1 MAVKIKLKR
10 LGKSHEPHYRIIV
23 ADAHTKRDGRPIEE
37 LGKYSPKSE
46 PSFIQV
52 NSERVQHW
60 LLIGAQPTEPVQALL
75 RKTGDWQRFKGQSL
89 PEPLQVPEAK
99 PDKKAVFEEA
109 AKEAQAESEQGT
121 QPAKGKKSEGKR
133 SARSGSAEA
142 DAKKDAEAEGAPS
155 AEVQPESAQTDSA
168 QPESSQSEG

>member
-10 LGKSHEPHYRIIV
+10 LGKIREPHYRIIV

-37 LGKYSPKSE
+37 IGKYSPKQE

-60 LLIGAQPTEPVQALL
+60 LSIGAQPTEPVQALL
-75 RKTGDWQRFKGQSL
+75 RKTGDWQRFKGQPL
-89 PEPLQVPEAK
+89 PEPVQVPEAK

-109 AKEAQAESEQGT
+109 AKEAQSESEQGT
-121 QPAKGKKSEGKR
+121 QGGKGKKSEGKKSEGKKSTGSR
-133 SARSGSAEA
+133 SAKDTEKQASAEA
-142 DAKKDAEAEGAPS
+142 AEEPS
-155 AEVQPESAQTDSA
+155 AEEQSETA
-168 QPESSQSEG
+168 QSEG